1 MKKLPDGS
9 IVALITPFHEDGSV
23 NFDKLKELVE
33 WHIANGTDG
42 ILVLGTTGESSTM
55 SHDEDDQVVACA
67 IEQAAGRVPIIVG
80 AGSNDSHTQLEKSMK
95 YEKMGADG
103 LLLISPYY
111 NKANRQGL
119 IEHFL
124 LSANA
129 VNIPIILYNI
139 PGRTGQSIPV
149 DVVEELSHHP
159 MIQGIK
165 EASGNISYAAN
176 IAQFLNEDF
185 KMYSGNDD
193 VIVPMLSLGASGVI
207 SVFADMMPKE
217 AHELV
222 QKYLDGDVQGS
233 LELQMKYLDLIH
245 HLFIEVNPIPVKEAM
260 NLLGMNVGGYRLP
273 LCPMAPENKEK
284 LKQSMEK
291 AGLLDA

>member
-9 IVALITPFHEDGSV
+9 IVALITPFKEDGSV

-33 WHIANGTDG
+33 WHIQNGTDG

-55 SHDEDDQVVACA
+55 THEEDDEVVACA

-80 AGSNDSHTQLEKSMK
+80 AGSNDSYTQLEKSMK

-176 IAQFLNEDF
+176 IAPFLSEDF

-193 VIVPMLSLGASGVI
+193 IIVPMLSLGASGVI
-207 SVFADMMPKE
+207 SVFADVMPKE
-217 AHELV
+217 THELV
-222 QKYLDGDVQGS
+222 KKYLEGDVKGS
-233 LELQMKYLDLIH
+233 LDIQLKYLDLIH
-245 HLFIEVNPIPVKEAM
+245 KLFIEVNPIPVKEAM
-260 NLLGMNVGGYRLP
+260 NLMGMDVGGYRLP
-273 LCPMAPENKEK
+273 LYPMAPENKEK
-284 LKQSMEK
+284 LVQSLEK
-291 AGLLDA
+291 AGLLA

>member
-1 MKKLPDGS
+1 MFG
-9 IVALITPFHEDGSV
+9 
-23 NFDKLKELVE
+23 ELYK
-33 WHIANGTDG
+33 
-42 ILVLGTTGESSTM
+42 IL
-55 SHDEDDQVVACA
+55 
-67 IEQAAGRVPIIVG
+67 
-80 AGSNDSHTQLEKSMK
+80 
-95 YEKMGADG
+95 
-103 LLLISPYY
+103 
-111 NKANRQGL
+111 
-119 IEHFL
+119 
-124 LSANA
+124 
-129 VNIPIILYNI
+129 VNIPIILYKI
-139 PGRTGQSIPV
+139 RGLRCQSIDV
-149 DVVEELSHHP
+149 YVVEELSHHP

-193 VIVPMLSLGASGVI
+193 VIVPMLSLGGSGVI
-207 SVFADMMPKE
+207 SVFADIMPQE

-273 LCPMAPENKEK
+273 LCPMAPENKVK